1 MKPHITPI
9 VIDISDDNI
18 MQVMSDVLAE
28 CNNYSAY
35 PIGKKHISIV
45 PICLDTETTTIE
57 KDGEQ
62 YAFTWIYQIQI
73 GKYCLLI
80 PKKYQLLYVLRA
92 LNSYADKEK
101 IYLYMAI
108 ANVGYEWSFLCKDM
122 NALSAKGAKTD
133 IFFGYCDPL
142 TAEIERIEIVDIN
155 RMTNS
160 TLAKIGKDYC
170 TTQKL
175 KGDLDYKKIRN
186 SMTIKHLTDEERGYC
201 INDVVVGAEYMTFI
215 HDRFTK
221 NYKRIPLTS
230 TGFIRQAMA
239 ELAYKTD
246 ENGDFVNQPIL
257 DEILSGYPK
266 AYTEYSKIMNYL
278 FRGGYTH
285 GNCVYCGDTLTNV
298 EHIDYTSFY
307 PAMLLQNLY
316 PRKFYREGE
325 IFIYSGHKIE
335 VSKFTTQKALDKL
348 LESERDI
355 AFYFTAE
362 FYELQKTTAHSL
374 ESLHKVLD
382 ISENP
387 YIDNGRIISA
397 YYVKVMLT
405 EQDYICYKKLY
416 EWKELRISNLHIG
429 IKKELPRYMIAPI
442 VKAYAEKKRLKDL
455 KQPYAVE
462 KAMLNAGY
470 GCTCQR
476 IPIEDMREVYDG
488 DEIKHITSPV
498 KFSYLNVDTPKNLKY
513 FGYVKQK
520 LIQKYKFKDTPKLNE
535 AILGVYSDLYN
546 GIERDGND
554 NYKAIRETVIEKLQQ
569 RAYTENLR
577 GYKIGNNYKS
587 KFLSCWY
594 GVYCTAYARRHLVDM
609 IYMLEQ
615 YADENEL
622 QPIVVYYDTDSL
634 FLNAHQTAECWND
647 VKSIIDYN
655 NNMTEHYNRQYLR
668 EYEPS
673 GLLDDIGLFTWEP
686 TASHYK
692 QLGAKR
698 YLQRYAIN
706 RRKYKYIRHEISNGH
721 SVKELHKAPKF
732 PDRYTIEATVAGL
745 NKKDFTRKVN
755 KQADTIEEIFAFFTD
770 GMTFEEWETS
780 KLIPHYIAKPY
791 SAEVTDEYG
800 NTEIMQ
806 EQCGQVLRQTPFKM
820 QLFGLLLEKIKERIG

>member
-1 MKPHITPI
+1 MKPHITPT
-9 VIDISDDNI
+9 VIDITDDNI
-18 MQVMSDVLAE
+18 MQTMQDVIVE

-45 PICLDTETTTIE
+45 PICLDTETTTIT

-80 PKKYQLLYVLRA
+80 PKKYQLMYILRG
-92 LNSYADKEK
+92 LNAYADKEK
-101 IYLYMAI
+101 IYMYMAI
-108 ANVGYEWSFLCKDM
+108 ANVGYEWSFLCKDI
-122 NALSAKGAKTD
+122 NGISEKGAKAD

-142 TAEIERIEIVDIN
+142 SVEIERIEIVDIN

-160 TLAKIGKDYC
+160 NLAKIGKDYC

-175 KGDLDYKKIRN
+175 KGDLDYNKTRN
-186 SMTIKHLTDEERGYC
+186 SMTIKHLTDDERAYC
-201 INDVVVGAEYMTFI
+201 INDVVVGAEYMVFI
-215 HDRFTK
+215 HNRFTK
-221 NYKRIPLTS
+221 NYKRIPVTS
-230 TGFIRQAMA
+230 TGFIRQKMS
-239 ELAYKTD
+239 EQAYKLN
-246 ENGDFVNQPIL
+246 ENGEFENQAIL
-257 DEILSGYPK
+257 TEIMQGFPSTYE
-266 AYTEYSKIMNYL
+266 EYSKIMNFL

-285 GNCVYCGDTLTNV
+285 GNCVYCGDILRNV

-325 IFIYSGHKIE
+325 TFIYSDHKIE

-362 FYELQKTTAHSL
+362 FYELTKSTAHSL

-416 EWKELRISNLHIG
+416 QWKEMKISNLHIG
-429 IKKELPRYMIAPI
+429 IKKELPRYMINA
-442 VKAYAEKKRLKDL
+442 VVEAYADKKRLKDL

-462 KAMLNAGY
+462 KMLLNSAY

-476 IPIEDMREVYDG
+476 IPIEDMREIYNGSEV
-488 DEIKHITSPV
+488 KHLTSPV
-498 KFSYLNVDTPKNLKY
+498 KFSYLNIDTPKNLKY
-513 FGYVKQK
+513 FGFVKDR
-520 LIQKYKFKDTPKLNE
+520 LIHKYNFKDTPKLNE
-535 AILGVYSDLYN
+535 AIKGVYNDLYN
-546 GIERDGND
+546 GIEKEVNE
-554 NYKAIRETVIEKLQQ
+554 NYKIIKDVVIEKLQQ
-569 RAYTENLR
+569 RAYTENIR
-577 GYKIGNNYKS
+577 GYKVGKNYKS

-634 FLNAHQTAECWND
+634 FLNCHQTVKCWQD
-647 VKSIIDYN
+647 VESIIDYN

-668 EYEPS
+668 DYEPN

-686 TASHYK
+686 TATHYK

-706 RRKYKYIRHEISNGH
+706 RRRYKYLRHEKSADR
-721 SVKELHKAPKF
+721 SMTELHKRPKF
-732 PDRYTIEATVAGL
+732 PDRYYIEATVAGL
-745 NKKDFTRKVN
+745 NKKDFTKKVN
-755 KQADTIEEIFAFFTD
+755 KQADTIEDIFAFFTD

-800 NTEIMQ
+800 NTEMMS
-806 EQCGQVLRQTPFKM
+806 EECGQVLRQTPFKM
-820 QLFGLLLEKIKERIG
+820 QLFGLLLEKIKGRIG